1 MVRNRLFTL
10 HVREQKA
17 DRSGHVSRP
26 SKTNTKKTSSIF
38 TLIFSKKDLKKKT
51 TKIAPE
57 RGSSVQDKAQEAW
70 RAVE

>member
-1 MVRNRLFTL
+1 VLEFGIMVITCNSNCL
-10 HVREQKA
+10 
-17 DRSGHVSRP
+17 
-26 SKTNTKKTSSIF
+26 KKGEAAAAST
-38 TLIFSKKDLKKKT
+38 KKKT